1 MSRENPIAPTG
12 PLAAFAAR
20 DVYGDELVGKRFK
33 ILIYSETAL
42 DALVKGGSRTG
53 DGLRIAILTWD
64 LLRNVV

>member
-12 PLAAFAAR
+12 LLAVFTAR

-42 DALVKGGSRTG
+42 DVLVKGGSRTG
-53 DGLRIAILTWD
+53 GRLRIAILIWGV
-64 LLRNVV
+64 LRNVV